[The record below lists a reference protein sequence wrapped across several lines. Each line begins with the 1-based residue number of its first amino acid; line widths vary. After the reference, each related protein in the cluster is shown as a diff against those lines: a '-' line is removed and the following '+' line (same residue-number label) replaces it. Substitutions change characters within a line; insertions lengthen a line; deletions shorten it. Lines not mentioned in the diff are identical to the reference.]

1 VSIFVRLCLCAG
13 NHYSHWVWE
22 RRTHSHWTQISKLTL
37 CKSWR
42 YREETGIK
50 KRAFDLWLQSATPW
64 HLFCPECTSP
74 PFLASSQFIFQEQI
88 SLPKSSCHIILR
100 SLWFNCYLIMFSLS
114 PWTSRANLQ
123 EEKRDFLS
131 AVTPRPPELHT
142 ESLCT
147 KVLSRTALHLDNTCR
162 QQSPEL
168 CGSCY
173 WRMYSI
179 WQEGWAHCHFRHQPC
194 PPLLFWDALIIPQ
207 KQPGRV
213 SGLGILNNGD
223 TI

>member
-1 VSIFVRLCLCAG
+1 M
-13 NHYSHWVWE
+13 WE

-100 SLWFNCYLIMFSLS
+100 SIISAPFCHHNATYPAPLPILFPNSDPFSIVSLLLDAVKIA
-114 PWTSRANLQ
+114 PGHMEVGLATGAWATYPGGPHQRALT
-123 EEKRDFLS
+123 L
-131 AVTPRPPELHT
+131 
-142 ESLCT
+142 
-147 KVLSRTALHLDNTCR
+147 
-162 QQSPEL
+162 
-168 CGSCY
+168 
-173 WRMYSI
+173 
-179 WQEGWAHCHFRHQPC
+179 PC
-194 PPLLFWDALIIPQ
+194 LA
-207 KQPGRV
+207 
-213 SGLGILNNGD
+213 
-223 TI
+223 TIDCP